1 MQKAENREPGTPQ
14 HYLFHLLGIH
24 DTENEDELVENKVP
38 EFVLHVLQKNNNDN
52 K

>member
-1 MQKAENREPGTPQ
+1 MQKSKNGEPGTPQ

-24 DTENEDELVENKVP
+24 YSKNEDKLVEYKVP
-38 EFVLHVLQKNNNDN
+38 EFVLHMLQKSND